1 MGVFQGPAGPDVKVL
16 DTQGGLDEYVLRIS
30 LMLYSRP
37 CEYAIRALAHLA
49 CSPDRFPARAA
60 EIARAENLPAPVLG
74 KVLQELV
81 RKGLLES
88 RRGPG
93 GGFRLARRAELIT
106 LRDVVAAIDGLD
118 PLMECAVGL
127 ERCADDAPCP
137 LHDTF
142 KAIRTQVTTY
152 LETTTLDTM
161 ALAVA
166 RKKELVRRQAP
177 RQG

>member
-1 MGVFQGPAGPDVKVL
+1 M
-16 DTQGGLDEYVLRIS
+16 I
-30 LMLYSRP
+30 YSKP
-37 CEYAIRALAHLA
+37 CEYAIRALAFLA
-49 CSPDRFPARAA
+49 SSPAHSTARGE
-60 EIARAENLPAPVLG
+60 EIARAENIPGPMLG

-93 GGFRLARRAELIT
+93 GGFRLARRAKLIT

-127 ERCADDAPCP
+127 ERCADEAPCP

-142 KAIRTQVTTY
+142 KGIRKLMMAY
-152 LETTTLDTM
+152 LETTTLDSM

-166 RKKELVRRQAP
+166 RKKELVRRQA
-177 RQG
+177 RRKR